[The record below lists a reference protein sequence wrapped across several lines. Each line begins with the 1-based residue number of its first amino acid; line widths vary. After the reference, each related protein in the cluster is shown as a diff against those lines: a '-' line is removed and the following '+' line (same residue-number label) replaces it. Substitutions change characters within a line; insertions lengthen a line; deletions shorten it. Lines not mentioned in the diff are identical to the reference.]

1 MKNNILLFLFLSLS
15 LVSSGNNLSE
25 IIPVLKQVET
35 NGDDK
40 AIGDNGKA
48 FGVLQIH
55 KICVDDVNRIYG
67 TKYTHQDAFNE
78 ACAEEIFILYISY
91 GIKIFKNKYNKE
103 PTEQDI
109 VRMWNGNCY
118 NGYKKKSTVKYYER
132 YKKFKKIFLKK
143 NIST

>member
-1 MKNNILLFLFLSLS
+1 MKTKLLIILLSLS
-15 LVSSGNNLSE
+15 SFVFSSNYSQ
-25 IIPVLKQVET
+25 IMTVLKHVET
-35 NGDDK
+35 NDNVE

-78 ACAEEIFILYISY
+78 SCAEEIFILYIDA
-91 GIKIFKNKYNKE
+91 GIKRFEKKYNKE

-109 VRMWNGNCY
+109 VRMWNGGVY
-118 NGYKKKSTVKYYER
+118 TGYKKQATLKYYRR
-132 YKKFKKIFLKK
+132 YLRFKKLISLTKK
-143 NIST
+143 QI